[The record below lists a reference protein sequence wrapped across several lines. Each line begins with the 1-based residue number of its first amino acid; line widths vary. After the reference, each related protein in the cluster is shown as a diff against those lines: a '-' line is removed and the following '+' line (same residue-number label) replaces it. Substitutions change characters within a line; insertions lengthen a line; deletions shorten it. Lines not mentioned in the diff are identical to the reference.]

1 MEVFSSNP
9 SKNII
14 SPFWGEKEN
23 KMTDVM
29 EKMIAVN
36 CNQEEIQQMAVGSD
50 VETIGENRNS
60 AVDTQ
65 NLADAAEAYLSK
77 EMPTAAEAI
86 NDNAQPTPPA
96 APAGQDAVVPVIEK
110 EILSQ
115 EEVEQAIDTYKL
127 QKMVLL
133 VPPEKYKR
141 TGKVS
146 VSASITRLRYELAL
160 KPFLLSIPKRPGVH
174 PGKGKP
180 SKTVLVKNLYGL
192 ERYACE
198 QIENL
203 EAEWVEKAI
212 MYAQE
217 YNVPAT
223 AALSFRLKKEFEQ
236 KAREVERMQKQAEK
250 NQSYADCVVNA
261 PKASEAQVF
270 NGAIVDLTQRPEGTD
285 FQSMTLP
292 LAENALVLI
301 AVMPKELQEA
311 MELLKMLGLKYIDNI
326 VWNRDSV
333 KGGYVWSI
341 NQHTNILLG
350 IKGTLEEPV
359 SYFRPQSDYLEHPV
373 SGQKNLPDF
382 YYDSMSN
389 LVPGG
394 AYLEVFS
401 TRQYNDQWFSFDTK
415 EDDNV

>member
-1 MEVFSSNP
+1 MDLSNVA
-9 SKNII
+9 NE
-14 SPFWGEKEN
+14 GN
-23 KMTDVM
+23 
-29 EKMIAVN
+29 
-36 CNQEEIQQMAVGSD
+36 IQQMAAGSD
-50 VETIGENRNS
+50 VETIGKNSNS

-65 NLADAAEAYLSK
+65 NLTDAAEAYFSK

-86 NDNAQPTPPA
+86 NDNAQPTPPTV
-96 APAGQDAVVPVIEK
+96 PAGQDAVVPEIEK

-115 EEVEQAIDTYKL
+115 EEVDQAIATYKL
-127 QKMVLL
+127 QKMVIL

-160 KPFLLSIPKRPGVH
+160 KPFLLSIPKRPGAH
-174 PGKGKP
+174 PGKGRP
-180 SKTVLVKNLYGL
+180 SKDVLVKNLYGL
-192 ERYACE
+192 GRYARE
-198 QIENL
+198 QIEHL

-250 NQSYADCVVNA
+250 NQTYADYVANA

-285 FQSMTLP
+285 FH